1 MKRRISPVLL
11 VLILIVLVAAAGI
24 GTALIRRYMPSGE
37 KMDGSEYFSLNDSSE
52 AALVV
57 NRELKE
63 EKAKII
69 DGRYYIENTVVGEY
83 INGRFYWDEKNQVML
98 YTLPTEMFQIS
109 PDTTEYQTS
118 QGVQSTDYVILR
130 REGDSCYLDLEFIQ
144 QYTDMEYQTY
154 DDPARLVIRT
164 EWNEETMVTALKD
177 SQIRQKGGIKSIIVD
192 EIAEGEQLYLLDQ
205 MDNWS
210 QVATEDGYTGYIRNE
225 DISEPEQVMF
235 SHESTQPEYTSIQK
249 DYKINLAWHQM
260 TTADGNATL
269 VEMVAGSQ
277 GINTISPTWFSIADN
292 SGNITSLASA
302 DYVNQAHSMGM
313 EVWAL
318 IDNFSTEV
326 DTLAVL
332 SDTQARANIINQ
344 LMAQADAVGL
354 DGINVDFESITE
366 EQGPHYVQ
374 FIREISIACRNRGL
388 VLSIDNPVPMPY
400 STHYNRRE
408 QGIVADYV
416 INMGYDE
423 HHSGD
428 TEAGSV
434 ASLGFVRQSIEDTL
448 QEVPAEKVI
457 NAIPFYTRLW
467 KEPYGG
473 GNLTSE
479 VLGMDGASSF
489 ISENGMDVY
498 WDSEAGQNVAMLDG
512 EDGLYSI
519 WVEDEQS
526 IEEKMKLVQEYQLAG
541 VAAWKLGFER
551 DSVWPIIAQYLQ

>member
-269 VEMVAGSQ
+269 AEMVAGSQ

-416 INMGYDE
+416 I
-423 HHSGD
+423 
-428 TEAGSV
+428 
-434 ASLGFVRQSIEDTL
+434 
-448 QEVPAEKVI
+448 
-457 NAIPFYTRLW
+457 
-467 KEPYGG
+467 
-473 GNLTSE
+473 
-479 VLGMDGASSF
+479 
-489 ISENGMDVY
+489 
-498 WDSEAGQNVAMLDG
+498 
-512 EDGLYSI
+512 
-519 WVEDEQS
+519 
-526 IEEKMKLVQEYQLAG
+526 
-541 VAAWKLGFER
+541 
-551 DSVWPIIAQYLQ
+551 VWMCTGIRKQDRM

>member
-24 GTALIRRYMPSGE
+24 GTALIRRYMLSGE

-144 QYTDMEYQTY
+144 QYTDMEYQIY

-269 VEMVAGSQ
+269 AEMVAGSQ

>member
-118 QGVQSTDYVILR
+118 QGVQSTDYAILR

-269 VEMVAGSQ
+269 AEMVAGSQ

-448 QEVPAEKVI
+448 KEVPAEKTI

-473 GNLTSE
+473 GNLSSE
-479 VLGMDGASSF
+479 VLGMDGASNF
-489 ISENGMDVY
+489 ISQNGMDVY
-498 WDSEAGQNVAMLDG
+498 WDEEAGQNVGTLDG

-526 IEEKMKLVQEYQLAG
+526 VEAKMKLVQEYQLAG
-541 VAAWKLGFER
+541 VAEWKLGFER
-551 DSVWPIIAQYLQ
+551 DTVWPIISQYLQ

>member
-269 VEMVAGSQ
+269 AEMVAGSQ

-374 FIREISIACRNRGL
+374 FIREISIACKNRGL